1 MEEAGRLERKRVEAV
16 LEESNRHVDEMKV
29 RIEAEKGDVSQTL
42 RAEVSRLSVE
52 IAAKV
57 LGRPVA

>member
-16 LEESNRHVDEMKV
+16 LEESNRHVEDMKI
-29 RIEAEKGDVSQTL
+29 RIVSEKNDAAKEL

-52 IAAKV
+52 IAGKV
-57 LGRPVA
+57 LGRAVE